1 VCADDFAMPATTQ
14 NQGLAPR
21 TERLLQRA
29 SSLAV
34 MVLAVGA
41 AVLSFSGLQDL
52 AISAGFSPLVAWLLP
67 VIVDGMVLTGSL
79 GVVASG
85 LAGIGT
91 WYSWLL
97 TLLGVVVS
105 VWGNVA
111 AAPSDLVSQLVHAIA
126 PVTFALSVEGMVRI
140 YRASAH
146 ASAEREE
153 RAEQAE
159 ERRLEREARSQERI
173 LKAQIAAETAKAAA
187 APVMAPLR
195 VVQPRAATTAAQPAP
210 GTARAQIAAY
220 LIDYPDASGG
230 AVARALNLDP
240 SYTRKILRD
249 LRPGISSEPDAA
261 GEVLAPTAE

>member
-1 VCADDFAMPATTQ
+1 MPAQ
-14 NQGLAPR
+14 QPSQGLAPR

-29 SSLAV
+29 SSIAV
-34 MVLAVGA
+34 LVLAIGA

-52 AISAGFSPLVAWLLP
+52 AISAGFDPMVAWLLP

-97 TLLGVVVS
+97 TILGVIIS

-111 AAPSDLVSQLVHAIA
+111 AAPNDLVSQLVHAIA
-126 PVTFALSVEGMVRI
+126 PLTFALSVEGMVRI

-146 ASAEREE
+146 ASSEREK

-173 LKAQIAAETAKAAA
+173 VKAQIAVEAARATATPVIPARTAPARPATAA
-187 APVMAPLR
+187 AP
-195 VVQPRAATTAAQPAP
+195 AA

-220 LIDYPDASGG
+220 LAENPDASGG

-249 LRPGISSEPDAA
+249 LRPSGDSSPAGTAA
-261 GEVLAPTAE
+261 EQPTSDVAPATDGSL